1 MSSTSISPQDPLPTA
16 FTEAV
21 GRRMREAREERGL
34 SQKRLAERIER
45 RQAAI
50 SAMENGTMQ
59 PDATTLVVMAEA
71 LQKPITFFF
80 PPPWGPRVARGDLSY
95 DEQALLLE
103 FRRLESDEY
112 RKIAVALLAALANLE
127 TD

>member
-1 MSSTSISPQDPLPTA
+1 MSSSSISPQDPLPTA

-34 SQKRLAERIER
+34 SQKRLAERIKR

-103 FRRLESDEY
+103 FRRLESEEY
-112 RKIAVALLAALANLE
+112 RKIAIALLAALANLE